1 MSRTNVDVDDEAL
14 AAVMARYRLAT
25 KREAINFALRKL
37 IDEPMSTS
45 EILAMQGTGWG
56 DGIELDDLY
65 ADGDVELI

>member
-37 IDEPMSTS
+37 VDEPMSKA
-45 EILAMQGTGWG
+45 EILAMRGTGWG

-65 ADGDVELI
+65 ADGGVEII

>member
-37 IDEPMSTS
+37 IDEPMSKS

>member
-37 IDEPMSTS
+37 VDEPMSKA
-45 EILAMQGTGWG
+45 EILAMRGTGWG

-65 ADGDVELI
+65 ADGGVQII